1 MDYYEILGVAR
12 EATEQDI
19 KKAFRQIARECHP
32 DVTGDDPVAAERF
45 KTARKAYETL
55 IDPVTRGRY
64 DRRGQR
70 KFGGGSFFDAF
81 YNRAGG
87 GDASKGSGGK
97 GAGGG
102 GGAPHDAGG
111 SPYAG
116 RKAKKNPNNNLDLE
130 DLFRDFGDFGLG
142 QKGSGPS
149 ASRKPEHTPPPRQ
162 NAPEGGADVEID
174 VEVDARTA
182 RDGGTVTVVYGRLQR
197 NASWRPG
204 ALDAGVVKLQ
214 DIADIR
220 IIPGTPDG
228 ETLREKGL
236 GDAGAYGGQY
246 GDLIVHV
253 KLVGAKQ
260 RPRPSSER
268 PGFDPPTQEEPRP
281 RHPGASSR
289 DAEAPRP
296 DPTPPREPDVA
307 PPREAKAEEPASRV
321 TPDSTGTASVD
332 VSIAEAILGG
342 RIPLDTPQGRVRI
355 SIPPG
360 TSSGTKM
367 RLKGKGDGGVDLFVV
382 IRIVVPSGLDEESRR
397 LIEEFA
403 RLNPGLPRE

>member
-12 EATEQDI
+12 EASEQDI

-81 YNRAGG
+81 YNRAS
-87 GDASKGSGGK
+87 GDAGKGSGGGGLK
-97 GAGGG
+97 GGPTYG
-102 GGAPHDAGG
+102 PHDAGG
-111 SPYAG
+111 SPGAG

-142 QKGSGPS
+142 NKGAAPSGGRRPDS
-149 ASRKPEHTPPPRQ
+149 APPPRP
-162 NAPEGGADVEID
+162 NAPEVGSDVEID
-174 VEVDARTA
+174 LEVDARTA

-197 NASWRPG
+197 SASWRPG
-204 ALDAGVVKLQ
+204 VTDVGVVKLQ

-236 GDAGAYGGQY
+236 GDAGAYGGPY
-246 GDLIVHV
+246 GDLLVRV
-253 KLVGAKQ
+253 KLIGAKQ
-260 RPRPSSER
+260 RPRPPQER
-268 PGFDPPTQEEPRP
+268 SGFDPPTQEEPRP
-281 RHPGASSR
+281 RHDGGRAR
-289 DAEAPRP
+289 EAPQE
-296 DPTPPREPDVA
+296 PPPSREA
-307 PPREAKAEEPASRV
+307 PPDEAAARV
-321 TPDSTGTASVD
+321 TPDATGTATVD
-332 VSIAEAILGG
+332 VSVAEAILGG

-360 TSSGTKM
+360 TSSGTRM
-367 RLKGKGDGGVDLFVV
+367 RLKGKGDGGIDLFVV
-382 IRIVVPSGLDEESRR
+382 IRIVVPTGLDDESRR